1 MSLFSELKRRNVFR
15 VATAYIV
22 ASWLIIQ
29 VIETIFP
36 VFGFSDG
43 AIRLVIILLAIGF
56 VPALVFSWVFELT
69 PSGLTKEVSVEQE
82 SSITRYTG
90 KKIDRAIIVLLAL
103 ALGYFAYDKF
113 VLDPRRDAA
122 LIESTTLQARSV
134 ADKQPVVDQSIAVL
148 PFVNMSDDADNE
160 YFSDGLSEELL
171 NLLAKIP
178 ELNVASRSS
187 AFSYKGKDFKVSDVG
202 RELNVAHVLE
212 GSVRKAGNQI
222 RITAQLI
229 KVEDGYHMWSETFDR
244 TLDNIFAI
252 QDEIAAA
259 VVDRLEVTLLGS
271 VPRVEETDPEAYTLY
286 LQALHFGSLLTPDGW
301 DQSRIL
307 IRQALEIDPEY
318 ASAWAELSRTYIN
331 LAGYNLMPPDE
342 GYPLGKEAA
351 EKAIAIDPG
360 TAPAYAALGWV
371 ALTYEGDIQAAAR
384 HFSMALELDPQ
395 NLRTIRNAGTFAY
408 SIGRLDYAIQL
419 DEYSVARDPVNP
431 SGYFNLA
438 QHYVLAGRY
447 EDAIEA
453 AQTALKL
460 SPGMPGAH
468 YFTGEA
474 LLHMDRAGEA
484 LESFVQETD
493 DEWRVKGTALAL
505 YELERQEEF
514 EEKFTELREGWEE
527 RWPTEIAHVY
537 AWIGDDD
544 AVFPLLEKEIDVN
557 GLGGVMVDP
566 FFMHLHDDPR
576 WEPLLEKAGVSKEQL
591 ETIEFGVQLP
601 SLD

>member
-82 SSITRYTG
+82 NSITRYTG

-122 LIESTTLQARSV
+122 LIESTTLQARSA

-271 VPRVEETDPEAYTLY
+271 VPQVEETDPEAYTLY

-371 ALTYEGDIQAAAR
+371 ALVYEGDIQAAAR
-384 HFSMALELDPQ
+384 HFTRALELDPQ

-438 QHYVLAGRY
+438 QHYLLAGRY

-468 YFTGEA
+468 YYTGEA
-474 LLHMDRAGEA
+474 LLRMDRSGEA

-505 YELERQEEF
+505 YELERHEEF
-514 EEKFTELREGWEE
+514 EGKFAELREGWEE

-566 FFMHLHDDPR
+566 FFVHLHDDPR